1 MIKVFVH
8 GRLTRDPELRHTQ
21 GGTPVC
27 SFTVASDKRKRE
39 DGADF
44 IDCQAWNGLGEM
56 ISKYFTKGKEIVLAG
71 ALSSRKYQD
80 RNGNN
85 RTAWEVTA
93 ENVEFCGGKADAAS
107 HTNTAQH
114 AAAPAQ
120 SYVPASDSDFVPV
133 EVDPE
138 DVPF

>member
-21 GGTPVC
+21 GGTSVC

-44 IDCQAWNGLGEM
+44 IDCQAWSGLGEM
-56 ISKYFTKGKEIVLAG
+56 ISNHFFKGKEIALAG
-71 ALSSRKYQD
+71 TLSSRKYQD
-80 RNGNN
+80 RNGNS

-93 ENVEFCGGKADAAS
+93 ETVEFCGSKADSSPDA
-107 HTNTAQH
+107 HYEH
-114 AAAPAQ
+114 PAPVPGDD
-120 SYVPASDSDFVPV
+120 YVPVAAGDDN
-133 EVDPE
+133 
-138 DVPF
+138 VPF

>member
-8 GRLTRDPELRHTQ
+8 GRLTRDPELRHTR
-21 GGTPVC
+21 GGTSVC
-27 SFTVASDKRKRE
+27 SFTVASEKRKRE

-44 IDCQAWNGLGEM
+44 IDCQAWSGLGEM
-56 ISKYFTKGKEIVLAG
+56 ISKHFFKGKEIALAG
-71 ALSSRKYQD
+71 TLSSRKYQD

-93 ENVEFCGGKADAAS
+93 ETVEFCGSKADS
-107 HTNTAQH
+107 SPDVHYEH
-114 AAAPAQ
+114 PAPVPGDD
-120 SYVPASDSDFVPV
+120 YVPVAAGDD
-133 EVDPE
+133 

>member
-21 GGTPVC
+21 GGTAVC

-44 IDCQAWNGLGEM
+44 IDCQAWSGLGEM
-56 ISKYFTKGKEIVLAG
+56 ISKYFSKGKEIALAG
-71 ALSSRKYQD
+71 YLSSSKYQD
-80 RNGNN
+80 KNGNN

-93 ENVEFCGGKADAAS
+93 ETVEFCGGKADAAS
-107 HTNTAQH
+107 QTNTAQY
-114 AAAPAQ
+114 AAAPVQ
-120 SYVPASDSDFVPV
+120 SYVPASDSDFVPI

-138 DVPF
+138 DAPF

>member
-1 MIKVFVH
+1 M
-8 GRLTRDPELRHTQ
+8 T
-21 GGTPVC
+21 
-27 SFTVASDKRKRE
+27 
-39 DGADF
+39 
-44 IDCQAWNGLGEM
+44 
-56 ISKYFTKGKEIVLAG
+56 
-71 ALSSRKYQD
+71 
-80 RNGNN
+80 RNGNH

-93 ENVEFCGGKADAAS
+93 ENVEFCGGKADTTS
-107 HTNTAQH
+107 QTNTAQY

>member
-21 GGTPVC
+21 GGTAVC

-44 IDCQAWNGLGEM
+44 IDCQAWSGLGEM
-56 ISKYFTKGKEIVLAG
+56 IFKYFSKGKEIALAG
-71 ALSSRKYQD
+71 YLSSRKYQD
-80 RNGNN
+80 KNGNN

-93 ENVEFCGGKADAAS
+93 ETVEFCGSKADS
-107 HTNTAQH
+107 STDVHYEQP
-114 AAAPAQ
+114 APA
-120 SYVPASDSDFVPV
+120 PSDDFTVI
-133 EVDPE
+133 DDGE
-138 DVPF
+138 DLPF

>member
-44 IDCQAWNGLGEM
+44 IDCKAWNGLGEM

-93 ENVEFCGGKADAAS
+93 ENVEFCGSKADS
-107 HTNTAQH
+107 STDVHYEQP
-114 AAAPAQ
+114 APA
-120 SYVPASDSDFVPV
+120 PSDDFAVI
-133 EVDPE
+133 DDGE
-138 DVPF
+138 DLPF

>member
-1 MIKVFVH
+1 MIKVFIH

-56 ISKYFTKGKEIVLAG
+56 ISKHFFKGKEIVLTG
-71 ALSSRKYQD
+71 YLSSRKYQD

-85 RTAWEVTA
+85 RTAWGVTA
-93 ENVEFCGGKADAAS
+93 EAVEFCGGKADTAS
-107 HTNTAQH
+107 QTNTAQY

>member
-21 GGTPVC
+21 GGTSVC

-44 IDCQAWNGLGEM
+44 IDCQAWSGLGEM
-56 ISKYFTKGKEIVLAG
+56 ISNHFFKGKEIALAG
-71 ALSSRKYQD
+71 TLSSRKYQD
-80 RNGNN
+80 RNGND

-93 ENVEFCGGKADAAS
+93 ETVEFCGSKADS
-107 HTNTAQH
+107 SPDVHYEH
-114 AAAPAQ
+114 PAPVPGDD
-120 SYVPASDSDFVPV
+120 YVPVAAGDD
-133 EVDPE
+133 

>member
-21 GGTPVC
+21 GGTSMC

-44 IDCQAWNGLGEM
+44 IDCQAWSGLGEM
-56 ISKYFTKGKEIVLAG
+56 ISNHFFKGKEIALAG
-71 ALSSRKYQD
+71 TLSSRKYQD

-93 ENVEFCGGKADAAS
+93 ETVEFCGSKADS
-107 HTNTAQH
+107 SPDVHYEH
-114 AAAPAQ
+114 PAPVPGDD
-120 SYVPASDSDFVPV
+120 YVPVAAGDD
-133 EVDPE
+133 

>member
-21 GGTPVC
+21 GGTAVC

-44 IDCQAWNGLGEM
+44 IDCQAWSGLGEM
-56 ISKYFTKGKEIVLAG
+56 ISKYFSKGKEIVLAG
-71 ALSSRKYQD
+71 YLSSRKYQD
-80 RNGNN
+80 KNGNN

-93 ENVEFCGGKADAAS
+93 ETVEFCGSKADS
-107 HTNTAQH
+107 SPDVHYEQP
-114 AAAPAQ
+114 APAP
-120 SYVPASDSDFVPV
+120 SDDYVPIAAGDD
-133 EVDPE
+133 